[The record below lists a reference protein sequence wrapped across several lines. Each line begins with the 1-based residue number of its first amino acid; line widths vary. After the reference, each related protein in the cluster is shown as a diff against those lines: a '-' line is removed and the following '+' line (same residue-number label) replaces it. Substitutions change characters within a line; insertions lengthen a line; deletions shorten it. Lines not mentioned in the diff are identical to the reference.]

1 MKQIFR
7 KIWLIVRNLCNPP
20 DYVFA
25 DELVDEN
32 GKPLVS
38 EDSEDITE
46 G

>member
-1 MKQIFR
+1 MTTQAMK
-7 KIWLIVRNLCNPP
+7 KADPKT